1 MKIIIGLFF
10 FYSLKLLSADYI
22 FDSRGSSEQK
32 TLKFKDNSK
41 YIQIETNGWWT
52 DSDGNYGTERCI
64 GKTESSDKD
73 IQLDIYCEIIDQN
86 RNIIRV
92 SRKRN
97 SSIGAG
103 VGINTYLEVPEKYVS
118 LLGKACT
125 YAVLF
130 LNKDFFYKQKCN

>member
-1 MKIIIGLFF
+1 MKVILFLMLL
-10 FYSLKLLSADYI
+10 LKFSAYANEYL
-22 FDSRGSSEQK
+22 FDSRGYSKQDEI
-32 TLKFKDNSK
+32 KFKDNSK

-130 LNKDFFYKQKCN
+130 LNKVFFYKQKCN

>member
-1 MKIIIGLFF
+1 MKKILF
-10 FYSLKLLSADYI
+10 LLLIFKFNLYANEYI
-22 FDSRGSSEQK
+22 FDSRGYSKQSEI
-32 TLKFKDNSK
+32 KFQDNSK

-64 GKTESSDKD
+64 GKTETTVKD
-73 IQLDIYCEIIDQN
+73 IQLDIYCEVVDQN
-86 RNIIRV
+86 NNIFRV

-97 SSIGAG
+97 SLVEAG
-103 VGINTYLEVPEKYVS
+103 VGINTYIEGPEKYLY

-130 LNKDFFYKQKCN
+130 LNNNFFYKQKCN